1 MESLTFANQP
11 IQLIEYEG
19 RMWIKA
25 SDLARALGYKRAD
38 KIGQVYTRHSAEFT
52 PSMTTNYQTLS
63 LGQGFPP
70 TETRLFSLRG
80 AHLVGMFVRTEI
92 GKKFRRWVLDQLEAI
107 ERRDRSNT
115 SLMAD
120 WYKASAELDNQNRFA
135 SMCGKGLND
144 HKTTK
149 PRILER
155 VMRIANSIQPSLLL
169 AN

>member
-1 MESLTFANQP
+1 MESLTFENQP
-11 IQLIEYEG
+11 LQLVEHDG
-19 RMWIKA
+19 RAWLSSADI
-25 SDLARALGYKRAD
+25 ARALGYSRAD
-38 KIGQVYTRHSAEFT
+38 KVSQIYRRHSAEFS
-52 PSMTTNYQTLS
+52 PSMTCSVENPNLRFSGLTVEN
-63 LGQGFPP
+63 
-70 TETRLFSLRG
+70 RLFSLRG
-80 AHLVGMFVRTEI
+80 AHLLGMFAHTSK
-92 GKKFRRWVLDQLEAI
+92 GMKFRRWVLDQLEAI

-155 VMRIANSIQPSLLL
+155 VMRIANSLQPSLL